1 MRLLGEALL
10 ESDAVRLYPTRVV
23 DPERAGVGC
32 QARRHGV
39 PGGAGPEGYA
49 GTVTYTAGGQTRDL
63 VAWFACRRTHIG
75 PAVRAAL
82 DAAGELS

>member
-1 MRLLGEALL
+1 MAIAEQQVTVGVC
-10 ESDAVRLYPTRVV
+10 DA
-23 DPERAGVGC
+23 C
-32 QARRHGV
+32 QARRHGI
-39 PGGAGPEGYA
+39 PGGSGPEGYA

-82 DAAGELS
+82 DAAGALP